1 MTRGDGAHFMAFVT
15 NELSETYVQVE
26 QNLIRRNFK
35 SKVLAIVRKLNKL
48 YRKDGGDAFSGKK

>member
-1 MTRGDGAHFMAFVT
+1 MTRGDGAHFMVFVT